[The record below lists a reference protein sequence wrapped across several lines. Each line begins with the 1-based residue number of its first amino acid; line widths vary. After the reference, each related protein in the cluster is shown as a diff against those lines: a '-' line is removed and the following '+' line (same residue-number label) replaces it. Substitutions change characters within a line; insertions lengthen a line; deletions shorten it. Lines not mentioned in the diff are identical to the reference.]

1 MTKFGPLFKELR
13 EAKGKS
19 RAEVL
24 AYIGRSA
31 PTLSRVESGSLSPS
45 WEVASLM
52 IDTIE
57 IDEITRARL
66 EKAWKH
72 DAKNRPTP
80 KYPNFSMALKGLL
93 ERMNMLASEVAER
106 LGMSQQVLH
115 LWKEGMGLP
124 SGETLERLTKILGG
138 YGAAGVDVDHLRR
151 MHTFDLLAN
160 DPRLAHLD
168 PAERRAIAARSIEIV
183 RERSSA

>member
-13 EAKGKS
+13 EGAGMS

-31 PTLSRVESGSLSPS
+31 PTLSRIESGSLSPS
-45 WEVASLM
+45 WEVASAMIEVLHVDELM
-52 IDTIE
+52 
-57 IDEITRARL
+57 RARL

-72 DAKNRPTP
+72 DSKNRPAP
-80 KYPNFSMALKGLL
+80 KYPNFSTALRGLL
-93 ERMNMLASEVAER
+93 ERTDVLASEVAAK

-115 LWKEGMGLP
+115 LWKEGTGLP
-124 SGETLERLTKILGG
+124 SGYTLDRLVKILGG
-138 YGAAGVDVDHLRR
+138 WGAPQSEVDHLRR

-160 DPRLAHLD
+160 DPRLSHLD
-168 PAERRAIAARSIEIV
+168 PRERRAIAARSVSIV
-183 RERSSA
+183 RERTSA